1 MSNPPQL
8 SCYHHPQ
15 PAATFPVIFH
25 RCVHCS
31 DIIFDIFFSS
41 LHNHNCTVS
50 RCQTIID
57 NFVKMKNLISST
69 PVIAPWGQHQ
79 PQHHTLFVI
88 SVINWTLGREFVS
101 SQSEAQQDGDGGN
114 LFCDEIFLRKPKN
127 IFNFN
132 KSMFIYGQQYFLSF
146 MDNYFYKVQAKMIWY
161 LPENFG
167 FWILN

>member
-1 MSNPPQL
+1 MSNPAQL
-8 SCYHHPQ
+8 SCYHCPH
-15 PAATFPVIFH
+15 PAATFPKIFQG
-25 RCVHCS
+25 CVYCS

-88 SVINWTLGREFVS
+88 SVINWTLSREFVS
-101 SQSEAQQDGDGGN
+101 SQSGAQQDGNWGN
-114 LFCDEIFLRKPKN
+114 LFYNEIFLRKPKN

-132 KSMFIYGQQYFLSF
+132 KSMFLDNNIFFIIYGQLFL
-146 MDNYFYKVQAKMIWY
+146 
-161 LPENFG
+161 
-167 FWILN
+167 